1 MKKSEVPVQQI
12 VESATKFIRKEGK
25 ENRMDSQKFG
35 MLTNIQF
42 ARKAA
47 SDQQRKVD

>member
-12 VESATKFIRKEGK
+12 IETAIKYINKEGK
-25 ENRMDSQKFG
+25 ENRMDGKKFG
-35 MLTNIQF
+35 MLTNIHF

>member
-12 VESATKFIRKEGK
+12 IETVAKFIKKEGK
-25 ENRMDSQKFG
+25 ENRIDGQKFG
-35 MLTNIQF
+35 MLTNIHF
-42 ARKAA
+42 ARKVA

>member
-1 MKKSEVPVQQI
+1 MKKNEVPVQQI
-12 VESATKFIRKEGK
+12 IESATKFIKKEGK
-25 ENRMDSQKFG
+25 ENRTDTQKLG
-35 MLTNIQF
+35 MLNNIHF